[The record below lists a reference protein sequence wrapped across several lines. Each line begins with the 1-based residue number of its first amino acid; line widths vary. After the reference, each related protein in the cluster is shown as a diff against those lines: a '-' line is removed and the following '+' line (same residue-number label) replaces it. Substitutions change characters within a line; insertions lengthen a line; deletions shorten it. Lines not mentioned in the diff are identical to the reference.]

1 MKLEKEV
8 TLDTYGLSLICF
20 NENFTQNEI
29 KELQKM
35 YKRKIKLT
43 LEVEEP
49 VLYEVERKYLSDVIS
64 PFRDRVNYISKE
76 TDIID
81 DYETIHICYD
91 KKERLLI
98 FPMFKKNS
106 VYKGMKLNKEYTLE
120 ELEL

>member
-35 YKRKIKLT
+35 YKRKI
-43 LEVEEP
+43 
-49 VLYEVERKYLSDVIS
+49 LSDVIS